1 MIWVYGGILL
11 VIVVLYVRA
20 RSFRGPFFRQLLKT
34 LSSSRYRKQHPLR
47 MLYQLAGMILAIV
60 QRFLGRGG
68 DQKLTFLMRSLYVK
82 ENVEQEK
89 YLYQLQK
96 ISMIVAVIAGG
107 CMLGL
112 LLCVGDL
119 GDKDIHS
126 LQRGTYGQGTVNYE
140 LDMEYRHKQ
149 DTVTLPVEAVHYTE
163 SEIEELFERSY
174 EEVKTV
180 MLGENEDQEHVT
192 KPLNLIRE
200 YEGIAIYWDV
210 QDPDTVDY
218 NGQIKK
224 ELQEGEGLVCNLYAS
239 FSLDDVTR
247 IYTYPVRICGA
258 TLNEQEYL
266 LACIKDAVEQENDIH
281 EREVKLPEEIEGYAI
296 RFFRDKG
303 GTGAAFLI
311 LAILAAV
318 MIALL
323 YERRLK
329 ERLKKRQD
337 QMMMDFSEIVSKLS
351 LLYEAGLS
359 IHGAFVRI
367 LEDYENKLR
376 RTGKEV
382 NASGDDYHYAYRE
395 MKLALEKIRS
405 GESEGE
411 AYAGFGK
418 RCALQ
423 PYIKL
428 GNLLEQNI
436 NKGAK
441 GMQELLLK
449 EVEDAQEERKRIAR
463 KKGEEASTRL
473 LIPMVL
479 MLMVVIAIITVPAL
493 ISISG

>member
-11 VIVVLYVRA
+11 VIGIFLVRS
-20 RSFRGPFFRQLLKT
+20 RSFQKSFFRQLKGRLGREPYK
-34 LSSSRYRKQHPLR
+34 KQHPLR
-47 MLYQLAGMILAIV
+47 GLYPFAGMILSV
-60 QRFLGRGG
+60 VGRVFGKGG

-82 ENVEQEK
+82 ENVDQEK

-96 ISMIVAVIAGG
+96 VAAILAVIAGG
-107 CMLGL
+107 CALGL
-112 LLCVGDL
+112 LLCLGKMGDP
-119 GDKDIHS
+119 DIHV
-126 LQRGTYGQGTVNYE
+126 LQRGDYGEGTVNYE
-140 LDMEYRHKQ
+140 LEMEYRHKQ

-163 SEIEELFERSY
+163 SEIEELFESAY
-174 EEVKTV
+174 EEVKNV
-180 MLGENEDQEHVT
+180 MLGDNEDQEHVT

-200 YEGIAIYWDV
+200 YEGISIYWEV
-210 QDPDTVDY
+210 EDPDTVDY
-218 NGQIKK
+218 NGRIKK
-224 ELQEGEGLVCNLYAS
+224 EMAEGEGLVCNLYAS

-247 IYTYPVRICGA
+247 IYTYPIRIVGA
-258 TLNEQEYL
+258 SLSEQEYL
-266 LACIKDAVEQENDIH
+266 LACIKDAIEQENDIH
-281 EREVKLPEEIEGYAI
+281 TKEVKLPEEIEGYAI
-296 RFFRDKG
+296 RFFQEDNY
-303 GTGAAFLI
+303 TDAAFLV
-311 LAILAAV
+311 LAIVAAI

-329 ERLKKRQD
+329 DRLKRRQD

-351 LLYEAGLS
+351 LLYAAGLS

-367 LEDYENKLR
+367 LEDYEKKLS
-376 RTGKEV
+376 RTGKV
-382 NASGDDYHYAYRE
+382 VHASDDDYHYAYRE

-428 GNLLEQNI
+428 GNLLEQNLS
-436 NKGAK
+436 KGAK

-449 EVEDAQEERKRIAR
+449 EVQDAQEARKRIAR

-473 LIPMVL
+473 LIPMAL